1 MTEPFARAAR
11 RRSWGLAALTA
22 VLVVALDQGSK
33 QIVVATIDRGH
44 PVDLPLG
51 FQLANVRNNGVAFG
65 LLGGA
70 GTLVL
75 VLTLVTMVV
84 LLGYFAARAQDPGV
98 WLAVGLVIGGATG
111 NLIDRARLGAAIDFI
126 DPPAWPA
133 FNFADVAIVV
143 GVALLAM
150 SMLFPHDGRSRE

>member
-1 MTEPFARAAR
+1 M
-11 RRSWGLAALTA
+11 
-22 VLVVALDQGSK
+22 VLALDQGTK
-33 QIVVATIDRGH
+33 QLVVATIDRGE
-44 PVDLPLG
+44 PVHLLLG
-51 FQLANVRNNGVAFG
+51 IDLANVRNDGVAFG

-75 VLTLVTMVV
+75 ILTLLTMAV
-84 LLGYFAARAQDPGV
+84 LLVYFAARAQDPGA

-133 FNFADVAIVV
+133 FNFADVAIVA
-143 GVALLAM
+143 GVALLGM
-150 SMLFPHDGRSRE
+150 SMLAPPASGPRE